1 MTTKLSNGAV
11 QLLDVITKMP
21 GHFRED
27 YCKVADISRSMWNK
41 LSGELRRT
49 GYAHTVRTTT
59 TRNGKEVTDF
69 QWFPGEANKESRI
82 RKTSKTPPAVR
93 RGNVRANTRPAT
105 KPATRPTT
113 QPKTST
119 KRKTRRI
126 SSKSATTWTKED
138 LDQLHSLWKEGLT
151 DKEIEAKMGRTA
163 WAIRGKR
170 KTMRWVAD
178 RGKKNPHKENKPK
191 KKPSKKPKTVKPE
204 PLYEVTI
211 VEEPQQEQFVEEIAE
226 RVGLIQSLTGL
237 EDAIVR
243 LINNEVNRVYQN
255 GIISRLN
262 DIEKRLTTL
271 EDSLNENSKADQ
283 ATINVIG
290 ELEKTLA
297 ALKGNL

>member
-49 GYAHTVRTTT
+49 GNAHTVRTTV

-69 QWFPGEANKESRI
+69 QWFPGEAKKESRI

-105 KPATRPTT
+105 QPSTKPATRTTT

-119 KRKTRRI
+119 KRKSRKI

-178 RGKKNPHKENKPK
+178 RGKKNPHKEA
-191 KKPSKKPKTVKPE
+191 VKPE

-211 VEEPQQEQFVEEIAE
+211 VEHPEVETLQESPKPQPVSDKTFAMTLADFGIALDTKVGVIMTRLS
-226 RVGLIQSLTGL
+226 RV
-237 EDAIVR
+237 
-243 LINNEVNRVYQN
+243 
-255 GIISRLN
+255 
-262 DIEKRLTTL
+262 EKRLATL
-271 EDSLNENSKADQ
+271 EDSLKKNSKADQ
-283 ATINVIG
+283 ATVNVIG
-290 ELEKTLA
+290 ELEKALS

>member
-27 YCKVADISRSMWNK
+27 YCNVADISRSMWNK

-49 GYAHTVRTTT
+49 GYAHTVRTIT

-69 QWFPGEANKESRI
+69 QWFPGEAKKESRI

-119 KRKTRRI
+119 KRRKARRI
-126 SSKSATTWTKED
+126 SSKSSTTWTKED

-151 DKEIEAKMGRTA
+151 DKEIETKMGRTA

-178 RGKKNPHKENKPK
+178 RGKKKNPHKEDKPK
-191 KKPSKKPKTVKPE
+191 
-204 PLYEVTI
+204 
-211 VEEPQQEQFVEEIAE
+211 EEPQQEQFVEEIAE